1 MKFLMLGKDS
11 EDLATSKKDRKA
23 CCYSTYLRIGCFN
36 LLCRICF
43 DEPNS
48 FSQMIFYY
56 YYDFMYILML
66 CSSNVN
72 HKVLLFTENV
82 HHIKKKSNIYSGVK
96 MVLNSDD
103 T

>member
-11 EDLATSKKDRKA
+11 EDLATSKKDRKT
-23 CCYSTYLRIGCFN
+23 CCYSTYPRIGCFN

-72 HKVLLFTENV
+72 HKVLLFTKNV
-82 HHIKKKSNIYSGVK
+82 YHMKRKVTYS
-96 MVLNSDD
+96 
-103 T
+103 